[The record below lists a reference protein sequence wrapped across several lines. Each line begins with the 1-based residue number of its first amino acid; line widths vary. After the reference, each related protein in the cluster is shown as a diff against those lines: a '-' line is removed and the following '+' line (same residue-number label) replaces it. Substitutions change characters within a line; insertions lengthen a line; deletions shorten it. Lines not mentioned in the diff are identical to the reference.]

1 MLFFVVITIDFLI
14 IFEKYK
20 FFGNTATEGLVQQA
34 FGKSGGSV
42 LRRHIC
48 G

>member
-1 MLFFVVITIDFLI
+1 M
-14 IFEKYK
+14 KK
-20 FFGNTATEGLVQQA
+20 PGTATEGLVQQA

>member
-1 MLFFVVITIDFLI
+1 MNKFLVLEGRN
-14 IFEKYK
+14 FLDMQ
-20 FFGNTATEGLVQQA
+20 ATEGLVQHG